1 MLYNY
6 GTVKFLI
13 WNTHEL
19 KNEQMWHTENL
30 FKKGS
35 LSEKKKKKVYYTMP
49 PSQAVASSSSQKGTY
64 DLQTQLMTEN
74 VTGSL

>member
-1 MLYNY
+1 
-6 GTVKFLI
+6 
-13 WNTHEL
+13 
-19 KNEQMWHTENL
+19 
-30 FKKGS
+30 
-35 LSEKKKKKVYYTMP
+35 MP

>member
-1 MLYNY
+1 MNSRMNKCDIQKTY
-6 GTVKFLI
+6 
-13 WNTHEL
+13 L
-19 KNEQMWHTENL
+19 KKVVFQ
-30 FKKGS
+30 
-35 LSEKKKKKVYYTMP
+35 KKKKKVYYTMP